1 MNFDAALGSPTR
13 RPNRRVNLHWP
24 RRAKQAHDDRLRVGR
39 QVQRPR
45 TSLVALINGGRGP
58 N

>member
-1 MNFDAALGSPTR
+1 MKSDAARSVPTCLL
-13 RPNRRVNLHWP
+13 NRRIALHWP
-24 RRAKQAHDDRLRVGR
+24 RRVEYAHDDRLRVGR
-39 QVQRPR
+39 QAQRPR